1 MHPYNVIRKVIMSKK
16 VEKKEEDVV
25 RYVYIIPLEDNL
37 LGKATIP
44 FCVPAGG
51 NVAERAKEYI
61 MSNNLNYLG
70 GRLFVQVGGQ
80 V

>member
-1 MHPYNVIRKVIMSKK
+1 MNKK

-44 FCVPAGG
+44 FSVPVKSGSEPA
-51 NVAERAKEYI
+51 VLAKEYI

-80 V
+80 E

>member
-1 MHPYNVIRKVIMSKK
+1 MTKK

-25 RYVYIIPLEDNL
+25 RYVYIIPLENEL

-44 FCVPAGG
+44 FCIPAGG
-51 NVAERAKEYI
+51 DVASKAKGYI
-61 MSNNLNYLG
+61 LSNNLNYLG

-80 V
+80 E